1 MICVLDVID
10 GPACGKRI
18 WVKENQCLEIGRISS
33 ADFCIPTDSHL
44 SRRHML
50 LDSTQN
56 GFRVRDVGSA
66 NGTFLNN
73 QRITVHALRSGDSI
87 RAGMTTFLVSLREDG
102 ENPHDE
108 DGFSFSQSSAPNE
121 SVTVP
126 GQETQIDPEP
136 SLTRI
141 RTLDFANNQDL
152 ESTVKATEP
161 TASKSIAASKTIESQ
176 DLSLDL
182 RPLAPANE
190 DWWKSFFKI
199 SQQPNLFEQSEPF
212 AARQGDFVGLLQKF
226 SSKFQICLVINLSQL
241 QPEGLKLLERLRPT
255 GSVEALSK
263 TLCFVS
269 GDNVND
275 LWSLINLC
283 LGQDAMVCLG
293 SKRKLDLSEV
303 VPFANSLSFPSMLDN
318 HLRASNSKINS
329 WLVKN
334 NSFALFEL
342 DREGK
347 IGLLI

>member
-10 GPACGKRI
+10 GPARGKRI

-33 ADFCIPTDSHL
+33 ADFSIPTDSHL
-44 SRRHML
+44 SRRHLL

-73 QRITVHALRSGDSI
+73 QRVLVHALRSGDSI

-108 DGFSFSQSSAPNE
+108 DGFSFSQTSAPND

-126 GQETQIDPEP
+126 DQETQMDPEP
-136 SLTRI
+136 SLSRI
-141 RTLDFANNQDL
+141 RTLDFSHNRRL
-152 ESTVKATEP
+152 ESTVKANERT
-161 TASKSIAASKTIESQ
+161 ASKTIEYR
-176 DLSLDL
+176 DLCLDSIVF
-182 RPLAPANE
+182 ATVDE
-190 DWWKSFFKI
+190 DWWKSFFTI
-199 SQQPNLFEQSEPF
+199 SEQPNLYEQSESF
-212 AARQGDFVGLLQKF
+212 ASRQGEFLGLLQKF
-226 SSKFQICLVINLSQL
+226 TSKYKFCLIINQSQL
-241 QPEGLKLLERLRPT
+241 QPDGIKLIERLRPT
-255 GSVEALSK
+255 GSIEALSK
-263 TLCFVS
+263 TLCFIS
-269 GDNVND
+269 GEKVND
-275 LWSLINLC
+275 LCSLIKLC

-293 SKRKLDLSEV
+293 AKRKLELSDV
-303 VPFANSLSFPSMLDN
+303 VPFANSLSFPSMLGN
-318 HLRASNSKINS
+318 HLRSSNSKISS

-334 NSFALFEL
+334 DSFALFEL

>member
-10 GPACGKRI
+10 GPARGKRI

-44 SRRHML
+44 SRRHLL

-73 QRITVHALRSGDSI
+73 QRVTVHALRSGDSI
-87 RAGMTTFLVSLREDG
+87 RAGMTTFLVSLREEG

-108 DGFSFSQSSAPNE
+108 DGFSFSQTSAPND

-126 GQETQIDPEP
+126 DLETQIDPAP
-136 SLTRI
+136 SSSRL
-141 RTLDFANNQDL
+141 RTLDFANNQHL
-152 ESTVKATEP
+152 ESTIKAIEP
-161 TASKSIAASKTIESQ
+161 TASKTIGSQ

-182 RPLAPANE
+182 IPLAPGNE
-190 DWWKSFFKI
+190 DWWKSFFTI
-199 SQQPNLFEQSEPF
+199 SQQPNLYEQSVPF

-226 SSKFQICLVINLSQL
+226 SSKYQLCLVINQSQL

-255 GSVEALSK
+255 GSVDALSR

-269 GDNVND
+269 GEKVID

-293 SKRKLDLSEV
+293 SKRKLDLSDV

-318 HLRASNSKINS
+318 HLRSSNSKISS

-334 NSFALFEL
+334 DSFALFEL
-342 DREGK
+342 DRDGK
-347 IGLLI
+347 IGLHI

>member
-10 GPACGKRI
+10 GPARGKRI

-33 ADFCIPTDSHL
+33 ADFSIPTDSHL
-44 SRRHML
+44 SRRHLL

-73 QRITVHALRSGDSI
+73 QRVTVHALRSGDSI

-108 DGFSFSQSSAPNE
+108 DGFSFSQTSAAND

-126 GQETQIDPEP
+126 DQETQIDPEP
-136 SLTRI
+136 SLSRI
-141 RTLDFANNQDL
+141 RTLDFSNNQHL
-152 ESTVKATEP
+152 ESTVKANEP
-161 TASKSIAASKTIESQ
+161 TASKTIESQ

-182 RPLAPANE
+182 IPLAPANE
-190 DWWKSFFKI
+190 DWWKSFFTI
-199 SQQPNLFEQSEPF
+199 SQQPNLYEQSEPF
-212 AARQGDFVGLLQKF
+212 ASRQGDFVGLLQKF
-226 SSKFQICLVINLSQL
+226 CPKYQFCLIINQSQL
-241 QPEGLKLLERLRPT
+241 LPEGLKLIERLRPT
-255 GSVEALSK
+255 GSIEALSK

-269 GDNVND
+269 GEKVND

-293 SKRKLDLSEV
+293 SKRKLDIAEL
-303 VPFANSLSFPSMLDN
+303 VPFANSLSFPSMFGN
-318 HLRASNSKINS
+318 HLRSSNSKISS
-329 WLVKN
+329 WLVRN
-334 NSFALFEL
+334 DSFALFEL